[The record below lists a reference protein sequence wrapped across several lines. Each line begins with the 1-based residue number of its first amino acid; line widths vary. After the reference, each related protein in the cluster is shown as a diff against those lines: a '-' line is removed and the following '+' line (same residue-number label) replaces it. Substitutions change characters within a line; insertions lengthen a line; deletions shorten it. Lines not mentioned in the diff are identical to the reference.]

1 MNKRNG
7 HLLSMIGDKNDTAP
21 LWKYIQTDWD
31 QITEL
36 PAICFHLVHDLSLY
50 MRESV
55 HVIWKLDK
63 NMYFFHNW
71 KRIKMKSIKKNTYN
85 NVCWTEKRTVTNKKL
100 IYGAQKCVL
109 IAKRPEILCSFCT
122 GFYLEF
128 NQFRFMALFCLF
140 FLIDTFTL
148 FWFARRT
155 RIAVQLTASYE
166 KPEHIYVYC
175 NCHLTQ
181 LKRTMPTWHSSM
193 HFYANPVFISSL
205 HQWWYHHRKSWHF
218 VFNWIFVFQDFQNRS
233 VWKSFAQKKITRKK
247 IRRENFVENLISLC
261 MLLRMF
267 TC

>member
-1 MNKRNG
+1 MCAHCQTSRDTMLILYR
-7 HLLSMIGDKNDTAP
+7 LLFGVQSIPVHGTV
-21 LWKYIQTDWD
+21 
-31 QITEL
+31 L
-36 PAICFHLVHDLSLY
+36 PI
-50 MRESV
+50 
-55 HVIWKLDK
+55 
-63 NMYFFHNW
+63 
-71 KRIKMKSIKKNTYN
+71 
-85 NVCWTEKRTVTNKKL
+85 
-100 IYGAQKCVL
+100 
-109 IAKRPEILCSFCT
+109 
-122 GFYLEF
+122 
-128 NQFRFMALFCLF
+128 

-175 NCHLTQ
+175 NCHLKQ
-181 LKRTMPTWHSSM
+181 LKRTMSTWHSSM